1 MYKQAL
7 ADVGTEWFEESENA
21 FRQTPDFTEC
31 TTEAM
36 ETLIENAERGDMVA
50 TNIGNVPIEDYR
62 EIVANQNGFGS
73 YDEMYNEGIRIGNGY
88 DKEPESVKP
97 QW

>member
-7 ADVGTEWFEESENA
+7 ADVGTEWFEEAENA

-36 ETLIENAERGDMVA
+36 ETLIEM
-50 TNIGNVPIEDYR
+50 P
-62 EIVANQNGFGS
+62 
-73 YDEMYNEGIRIGNGY
+73 
-88 DKEPESVKP
+88 KEAI
-97 QW
+97 W

>member
-31 TTEAM
+31 TT
-36 ETLIENAERGDMVA
+36 I
-50 TNIGNVPIEDYR
+50 
-62 EIVANQNGFGS
+62 
-73 YDEMYNEGIRIGNGY
+73 
-88 DKEPESVKP
+88 
-97 QW
+97 W